1 MSYNIIPTP
10 EVINQTSVA
19 IEARNIK
26 VILVNNKEEALAKI
40 KELIPVGSS
49 VMTGGSTTL
58 DQIGFTDLLKS
69 GSHSWNNLKAG
80 VAAETDPIKQ
90 KALRKQA
97 VLADYFLGSVH
108 AIAQTGELLF
118 ASGTGSQL
126 PAYTFTSDNVIWVAG
141 THKIVPTVEDCYKRL
156 KEYVFPLEDERMK
169 KLGMAGGT
177 IGMTLL
183 FQKSILPNRKLT
195 LILINEVLGF

>member
-1 MSYNIIPTP
+1 MSYNTIPNP
-10 EVINQTSVA
+10 EVIEQTKAA
-19 IEARNIK
+19 IEAQNIK
-26 VILVNNKEEALAKI
+26 VIVVNNKEEVLAKI
-40 KELIPVGSS
+40 KELIPSGVS

-69 GSHSWNNLKAG
+69 GNHPWNNLKAG
-80 VAAETDPIKQ
+80 IMAETDLVKQ
-90 KALRKQA
+90 GLLRKQA

-108 AIAQTGELLF
+108 AIAQTGELLV

-141 THKIVPTVEDCYKRL
+141 AHKIVPTVEDCYKRL
-156 KEYVFPLEDERMK
+156 NEYVFPLEDERMK
-169 KLGMAGGT
+169 KLGMAGGS
-177 IGMTLL
+177 ISMTLL

-195 LILINEVLGF
+195 LILVKEVLGF